1 MNTVLLNLRA
11 IRGRAYPRVVGLIRE
26 PSWIFW
32 ETVLPLL
39 SISAF
44 IYVYRSLNAPPMYE
58 GFVVLGG
65 VMTTYWLNVLW
76 SMAAQLYWEK
86 ETANLQLYLAAPMSK
101 MSILAGMAFGAI
113 VSTTLRATAILM
125 LGIFVFNVK
134 FVISSPILLFLV
146 FVVALLAL
154 YGMGMLFASLY
165 LMWGREAWYLNNI
178 LQEPVYFLSGQYFPV
193 KALGTFVAAAASV
206 IPLTLGLDAMRQIL
220 FPESIPWGFLNPW
233 IELALL
239 AVLSVVFIIAA
250 KYALDRIEYLGKVKG
265 TLTMRWQ

>member
-1 MNTVLLNLRA
+1 MNTILLNLRA
-11 IRGRAYPRVVGLIRE
+11 IRGRAYPRVIGLMRE

-32 ETVLPLL
+32 ETVLPVL
-39 SISAF
+39 SIAAF
-44 IYVYRSLNAPPMYE
+44 IYVYRSLNAPAMYE

-101 MSILAGMAFGAI
+101 MSILAGMAIGAI
-113 VSTTLRATAILM
+113 VSTTLRACTILII
-125 LGIFVFNVK
+125 GIFIFHVN
-134 FVISSPILLFLV
+134 FVVTSPLLLILV
-146 FVVALLAL
+146 FISALVAL
-154 YGMGMLFASLY
+154 YGMGMLFASLF
-165 LMWGREAWYLNNI
+165 LMWGREAWYLNNL

-193 KALGTFVAAAASV
+193 KALGAVIASAASI

-220 FPESIPWGFLNPW
+220 FPESVSWGFLPPW
-233 IELALL
+233 IELLILVLL
-239 AVLSVVFIIAA
+239 GVFFIICA
-250 KYALDRIEYLGKVKG
+250 KYALDKVEYLGKAKG